1 MPTARRGTRA
11 RNKADPGPYTSR
23 ATIISRCCAPSAS
36 SCDGSR
42 IRGRDG
48 EKSAKTFARNSTIP
62 GRPGAMGGTWVILTL
77 SEADIA
83 KVLKYERLIPAME
96 KALALLG
103 ATRVTA
109 A

>member
-1 MPTARRGTRA
+1 
-11 RNKADPGPYTSR
+11 
-23 ATIISRCCAPSAS
+23 
-36 SCDGSR
+36 
-42 IRGRDG
+42 
-48 EKSAKTFARNSTIP
+48 
-62 GRPGAMGGTWVILTL
+62 MGGTWVILTL